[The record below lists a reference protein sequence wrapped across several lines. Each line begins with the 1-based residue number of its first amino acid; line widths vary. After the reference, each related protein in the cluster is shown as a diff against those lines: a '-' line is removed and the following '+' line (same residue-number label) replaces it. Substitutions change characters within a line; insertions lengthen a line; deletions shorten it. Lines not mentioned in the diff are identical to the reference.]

1 MLIFS
6 LIFFLVSIND
16 SGDKI
21 AYSIYNIGSGMYMKI
36 VNENGEISEQKAV
49 NNNYQIKDKLF
60 VCGDMASGQS
70 LVVKAMASGLECAK
84 SVNKYLMDIE

>member
-1 MLIFS
+1 M
-6 LIFFLVSIND
+6 
-16 SGDKI
+16 
-21 AYSIYNIGSGMYMKI
+21 
-36 VNENGEISEQKAV
+36 SERGKAV